1 MKNDETFIN
10 MALSISKDYEAIHYI
25 DLASTHYTSF
35 FPMNNE
41 KNWHKSSDRSNF
53 WEDAIAFFNS
63 RVYEE
68 DLEGLLS
75 CFKEEIILKALE
87 EDYSYSL
94 TFRVKKEKEPT
105 YYRIKVFNSPEEETP
120 HLIACIKD
128 VHKEMLRYKE
138 LRAKKR
144 EASTYFCLASTL
156 ASRYYQ
162 IFYVDVNN
170 HTYSTLYNTATDI
183 DLGLTFD
190 EKDFWEDVIINSEKI
205 VYHEDINIFRETLK
219 KENLIN
225 ELEKNGAASLTYR
238 LVLGEQPMYM
248 SLRALYGRNDKNHII
263 VGVENID
270 AQIKKENEYKY
281 LLGMALNQANRDELT
296 GVKNMHAFKEYEDTL
311 QLEIDSSEEPKF
323 AVVMCDINNLKQ
335 INDTQGHEKGDE
347 AIREGCRAICRTFAH
362 SPVFRVGGDEFVAVL
377 RNTDY
382 QNRNTLLKTFKREM
396 IDSLNKKGVVVAI
409 GMSDYKANED
419 KLVKE
424 VLARADS
431 SMYANKKQLKDL

>member
-1 MKNDETFIN
+1 
-10 MALSISKDYEAIHYI
+10 
-25 DLASTHYTSF
+25 
-35 FPMNNE
+35 
-41 KNWHKSSDRSNF
+41 
-53 WEDAIAFFNS
+53 
-63 RVYEE
+63 
-68 DLEGLLS
+68 
-75 CFKEEIILKALE
+75 
-87 EDYSYSL
+87 
-94 TFRVKKEKEPT
+94 
-105 YYRIKVFNSPEEETP
+105 
-120 HLIACIKD
+120 
-128 VHKEMLRYKE
+128 
-138 LRAKKR
+138 
-144 EASTYFCLASTL
+144 
-156 ASRYYQ
+156 
-162 IFYVDVNN
+162 
-170 HTYSTLYNTATDI
+170 
-183 DLGLTFD
+183 
-190 EKDFWEDVIINSEKI
+190 
-205 VYHEDINIFRETLK
+205 
-219 KENLIN
+219 
-225 ELEKNGAASLTYR
+225 
-238 LVLGEQPMYM
+238 MYM

-396 IDSLNKKGVVVAI
+396 IDSLNRKGVVIAI